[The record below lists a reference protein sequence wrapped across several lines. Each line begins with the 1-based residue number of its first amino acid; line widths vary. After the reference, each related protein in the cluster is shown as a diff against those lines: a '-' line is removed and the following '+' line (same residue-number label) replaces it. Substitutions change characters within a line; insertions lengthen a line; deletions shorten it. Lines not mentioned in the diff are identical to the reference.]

1 MIMENILLYSKSHE
15 WIKKDKTKNVYII
28 GISEYA
34 TRELGD
40 IVYVELPVVGDQI
53 NLDKSFGVVESVKSV
68 SDLIAP
74 VSGKI
79 LEINS
84 ELENYPELVN
94 QDPLNEGWMIKVEI
108 NDPKELEKLLN
119 ETDYKKF
126 IEEEK

>member
-1 MIMENILLYSKSHE
+1 MENILLYSKSHE